1 MNPLTLPQL
10 KEVQKFAE
18 SLGYD
23 DGYICGKH
31 GDAASFQN
39 NRSKI
44 SISYSNTVGKVGDD
58 YIRIGDVIINSAS
71 ITVRPEQAKEF
82 MESYNNA
89 LKIVDEMNRVQEAF
103 NDGRLS

>member
-1 MNPLTLPQL
+1 MNPLTLQQL

-23 DGYICGKH
+23 ESYICGNY
-31 GDAASFQN
+31 GETASFQN
-39 NRSKI
+39 NHSKI
-44 SISYSNTVGKVGDD
+44 SISYYNTVERVGDD

-71 ITVRPEQAKEF
+71 MNVRPEHAKEF

-89 LKIVDEMNRVQEAF
+89 LKIVDEMNRIQER
-103 NDGRLS
+103 N

>member
-1 MNPLTLPQL
+1 MNPLTFPQL

-23 DGYICGKH
+23 DGYICGNH
-31 GDAASFQN
+31 GDTASFQN

-44 SISYSNTVGKVGDD
+44 SISYSNTVDRVGDD

-71 ITVRPEQAKEF
+71 MNVRPEQAQEF
-82 MESYNNA
+82 IESYNNA
-89 LKIVDEMNRVQEAF
+89 LKIVDEMKRIQGM
-103 NDGRLS
+103 D